1 MRKMNNDEY
10 GKGYWLITGLN
21 TFQAIM
27 RVLFAYIGTTDMIK
41 EFLTTPVTE
50 QTMMIINVSFLMLGV
65 AGLISSFG
73 LLTKKKWGILSA
85 TIVSVLTI
93 IFDIWGVT
101 VQSTASMGF
110 IIPVITLVYFY
121 IIRGKKNGE

>member
-1 MRKMNNDEY
+1 MNNDEY